1 MKIGNAE
8 LRLATGPD
16 TEARRTNARAAYT
29 EAARVYTEKTH
40 PQERT
45 RLQAALGRC

>member
-1 MKIGNAE
+1 MKVGNAE

-16 TEARRTNARAAYT
+16 MDRRRANARAAYT

-40 PQERT
+40 PQEWA
-45 RLQAALGRC
+45 RLQAALAKC